1 MKIAI
6 PIWEDKVSPVLDTA
20 SRLLIVELED
30 KKEASRFETYLA
42 EQDLSRRC
50 FRIQGL
56 GIDILICGA
65 ISRPFS
71 RMLGASG
78 INIIPGISGH
88 PEDVLNAYLRGKLFD
103 SKFLLPGIDR
113 NTFRQNDKPLAS
125 QKTCR
130 KTDKRKGRGGGRGRK
145 PSKKTL
151 KKGGSTNNGK
161 QYQ

>member
-113 NTFRQNDKPLAS
+113 NTFRQNRAS
-125 QKTCR
+125 CIRAPPEAEKQINGRAEGADAEENPQK
-130 KTDKRKGRGGGRGRK
+130 KR
-145 PSKKTL
+145 
-151 KKGGSTNNGK
+151 
-161 QYQ
+161 